1 METEKWT
8 VGGHNVLSIQL
19 RKRRR
24 KDLGMRVETIDD
36 FYFGKEKAV
45 VSLVKITHLFLFF
58 LSTRRIFA

>member
-24 KDLGMRVETIDD
+24 KDLGIRVETIDG
-36 FYFGKEKAV
+36 FYFGKEKGCCFSSKDNSSF
-45 VSLVKITHLFLFF
+45 SL
-58 LSTRRIFA
+58 LSEH

>member
-24 KDLGMRVETIDD
+24 KDLGMRVETIDG
-36 FYFGKEKAV
+36 FYFGKEKGCCFPSKDNSSF
-45 VSLVKITHLFLFF
+45 SL
-58 LSTRRIFA
+58 LSEH